1 MNSDAIRGGVCRPR
15 EGRGA
20 VVSAHSTTMSSE
32 HEQQR
37 SRLHGEQTEQPSDE
51 PWTDLELTI
60 PHNRSPTAIVSL
72 VECALVELTHEDVG
86 AEFVSTSVAGEKRTQ
101 YIAIDD
107 VGQRFQKRYF
117 DERLGRHETTVSR
130 ETVRDELVSR
140 LTHQSSLGG
149 EVGQNGVDGGQDS
162 FCVKPA
168 RELRLQ
174 E

>member
-1 MNSDAIRGGVCRPR
+1 
-15 EGRGA
+15 
-20 VVSAHSTTMSSE
+20 MSSE
-32 HEQQR
+32 REQQR

-60 PHNRSPTAIVSL
+60 PHNRSPTSIVSF
-72 VECALVELTHEDVG
+72 VECVLVELTHEDVG
-86 AEFVSTSVAGEKRTQ
+86 AEVVSTSVAGVKRTQ
-101 YIAIDD
+101 FIVVDGT
-107 VGQRFQKRYF
+107 GQRFQKRYF

-149 EVGQNGVDGGQDS
+149 EVGQNDVDGSQDR

-168 RELRLQ
+168 RELRFQ